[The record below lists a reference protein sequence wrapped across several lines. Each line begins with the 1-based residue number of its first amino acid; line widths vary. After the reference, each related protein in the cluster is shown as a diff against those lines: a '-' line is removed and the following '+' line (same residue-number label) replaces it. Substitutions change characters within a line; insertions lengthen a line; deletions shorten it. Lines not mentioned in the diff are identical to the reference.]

1 MNTNECK
8 ILVVEDN
15 QMMRKMLESMLMG
28 LGYRNCCSAVDGVDA
43 WDKIQAGDVD
53 IVLCDYL
60 MPGMNGLE
68 LLRHI
73 RQTKQFCDMPFI
85 MITGADKRS
94 DLMRSIQAE
103 VDYYLIKPPNI
114 AQLAELLKNAVT
126 RLKNPSDFDKFM
138 SRGKYYFLN
147 AELDEALR
155 HFEMAR
161 LVHPDSALPYYYLGL
176 TYLQLNNEKN
186 AELNFKKSLII
197 ESQFIS
203 SLLALAD
210 IYQVRGDHANL
221 EGCLA
226 KVMEVLPDA
235 FDIQIGLAR
244 ACTRSGNM
252 ERAALHLSSA
262 QQLAKNNAEQIQ
274 EVLDCY
280 IEAGLLD
287 EADLLFG
294 RKVQDDDNEKTILFL
309 NRLGVRARKMKNF
322 EKAKFYYTSCLKLDP
337 QNKNVNYNLATL
349 FFLQK
354 DYVAA
359 ESYLRKILRS
369 HTDFQEAQELMDAIQ
384 QRRPDTKHN
393 TEGR

>member
-1 MNTNECK
+1 MKTFDST

-15 QMMRKMLESMLMG
+15 QMMRKMLESMLKG
-28 LGYRNCCSAVDGVDA
+28 LGYRNCQTAADGAQA
-43 WDKIQAGDVD
+43 WDLIQAGGID

-60 MPGMNGLE
+60 MPTMTGLE

-73 RQTKQFCDMPFI
+73 RQTRQFCDMPFI

-114 AQLAELLKNAVT
+114 SQLAELLKNAVA
-126 RLKNPSDFDKFM
+126 RQRNPSEYDQHM
-138 SRGKYYFLN
+138 SQGKYHFLN

-155 HFEMAR
+155 HFEMASQAR
-161 LVHPDSALPYYYLGL
+161 LDSALPYYYQGL
-176 TYLQLNNEKN
+176 THLQLNNEKK

-197 ESQFIS
+197 EDQFIS

-210 IYQVRGDHANL
+210 IYQARGDFASL

-226 KVMEVLPDA
+226 RVMTVLPDA

-244 ACTRSGNM
+244 ACTRSGKM
-252 ERAALHLSSA
+252 DRAAMHLASA

-280 IEAGLLD
+280 IEAGLLE

-294 RKVQDDDNEKTILFL
+294 RKVQDEDNEKTILFL
-309 NRLGVRARKMKNF
+309 NRLGVRARKMKDF
-322 EKAKFYYTSCLKLDP
+322 EKAKFYYSSCLKLDP

-359 ESYLRKILRS
+359 ESYLKKILRS
-369 HTDFQEAQELMDAIQ
+369 HTEFPEAQELMDAIRA
-384 QRRPDTKHN
+384 RRAGTPTGP
-393 TEGR
+393 EE